1 VIGFRLIL
9 WKVIVAG
16 LVVETL
22 PQAAERVAAR
32 LAGVP
37 GVQVHGNNEFG
48 VAITWSGESRED
60 LAKLS
65 EGIVSGDDDV
75 VGVHTTYIGDPDEEA
90 GPPSAS

>member
-1 VIGFRLIL
+1 
-9 WKVIVAG
+9 VIVAG

-22 PQAAERVAAR
+22 PQTAERVAQR

-37 GVQVHGNNEFG
+37 GVEVHGTNEFG
-48 VAITWSGESRED
+48 VAITWSGDSREE

-75 VGVHTTYIGDPDEEA
+75 VGVHSTYVGDPDDEPA
-90 GPPSAS
+90 DDPASHPRR